1 MSLGLKDLK
10 NKTGKSQRHCSQVI
24 VSQGWAAT
32 SRHRPSQ
39 GRRRLRADAAM
50 NEDWVDLHTEPIF
63 WIDLDADSRWA
74 AMMEKLSELEERVQD
89 TVRAPLN
96 FARTLLSDESEL

>member
-10 NKTGKSQRHCSQVI
+10 NKTGKSQRHSSQVI

-50 NEDWVDLHTEPIF
+50 NEDWVDLHAEPIF

-74 AMMEKLSELEERVQD
+74 AMMEKLSAFEERVQD